1 MPEELKDLNED
12 VVVLVGPDEP
22 QDVGMA
28 EILEKLELL
37 PRLELVEGSRTVQD
51 FDGHAL
57 HLRMTA
63 EHKIP

>member
-1 MPEELKDLNED
+1 MPEELEDLNED

-22 QDVGMA
+22 QDVGMV
-28 EILEKLELL
+28 EFLEKLELL
-37 PRLELVEGSRTVQD
+37 PRLELVEGPRTAQD

-63 EHKIP
+63 EQKSL